1 MLKVLLF
8 IGTIV
13 KRIRVSVYSRSFFK
27 VIYKLI
33 NDLKDEE
40 LTEELMTNIY
50 DEIAKSFCK
59 KYGLNVPKLI
69 LDEELNEAF
78 CGTYSYDTCTIRFSL
93 KNIIKQRKTA
103 IVCLST
109 DTEIFI
115 VLVLHELRHHWQYH
129 NLKEEYMWWMIDDN
143 RNTYASLYDEC
154 PLEIDAN
161 RFAEYLGT
169 KDDDKV
175 FVSLPLELYKNY
187 HNSKDLDEE
196 IKTEHNIRKAIYAL
210 NSDLNK

>member
-1 MLKVLLF
+1 MLKVLSF

-13 KRIRVSVYSRSFFK
+13 GRSRVSVYSRLFFK

-59 KYGLNVPKLI
+59 KYGFNVPKLI

-103 IVCLST
+103 IACLST

-129 NLKEEYMWWMIDDN
+129 NLKEEYMWWMIDNN
-143 RNTYASLYDEC
+143 RNTYAALYDEC

-196 IKTEHNIRKAIYAL
+196 IETEHNIRKAIYAL

>member
-1 MLKVLLF
+1 MLKVLSF

-40 LTEELMTNIY
+40 LTEELMKDIY
-50 DEIAKSFCK
+50 DKISKSFCK
-59 KYGLNVPKLI
+59 KYGLNIPKLI

-78 CGTYSYDTCTIRFSL
+78 CGTYSYDTCTIRFNL
-93 KNIIKQRKTA
+93 KNIVKQRKTA

-143 RNTYASLYDEC
+143 RNTYFSLYNEC

-196 IKTEHNIRKAIYAL
+196 IETEHNIRKAICAL

>member
-1 MLKVLLF
+1 
-8 IGTIV
+8 
-13 KRIRVSVYSRSFFK
+13 
-27 VIYKLI
+27 
-33 NDLKDEE
+33 
-40 LTEELMTNIY
+40 
-50 DEIAKSFCK
+50 
-59 KYGLNVPKLI
+59 
-69 LDEELNEAF
+69 
-78 CGTYSYDTCTIRFSL
+78 
-93 KNIIKQRKTA
+93 
-103 IVCLST
+103 
-109 DTEIFI
+109 
-115 VLVLHELRHHWQYH
+115 
-129 NLKEEYMWWMIDDN
+129 MIDDN

>member
-1 MLKVLLF
+1 
-8 IGTIV
+8 
-13 KRIRVSVYSRSFFK
+13 
-27 VIYKLI
+27 
-33 NDLKDEE
+33 
-40 LTEELMTNIY
+40 MTNIY

-103 IVCLST
+103 IACLST

-196 IKTEHNIRKAIYAL
+196 IETEHNIRKAIYAL

>member
-1 MLKVLLF
+1 MLKVLSF

-40 LTEELMTNIY
+40 LTEELMINIY

-78 CGTYSYDTCTIRFSL
+78 CGTYSYDTCTIRFNL
-93 KNIIKQRKTA
+93 KNIVKQRKTA

-129 NLKEEYMWWMIDDN
+129 NLKEEYMWWMVDDN

-175 FVSLPLELYKNY
+175 FVSLSLELYKNY

-196 IKTEHNIRKAIYAL
+196 IEIEYNIRKAICAL

>member
-1 MLKVLLF
+1 MLKVLSF

-40 LTEELMTNIY
+40 LTEELMKDIY
-50 DEIAKSFCK
+50 DKISKSFCK

-78 CGTYSYDTCTIRFSL
+78 CGTYSYDTCTIRFNL
-93 KNIIKQRKTA
+93 KNIVKQRKTA

-143 RNTYASLYDEC
+143 RNTYFSLYNEC

-196 IKTEHNIRKAIYAL
+196 IETEHNIRKAICAL

>member
-1 MLKVLLF
+1 MLKVLSF

-93 KNIIKQRKTA
+93 KNIVKQRKTA

-196 IKTEHNIRKAIYAL
+196 IETEHNIRKAIYAL

>member
-1 MLKVLLF
+1 MLKVLSF

-33 NDLKDEE
+33 NDLKNEE

-78 CGTYSYDTCTIRFSL
+78 CGTYSYDTCTIRFNL
-93 KNIIKQRKTA
+93 KNIVKQRKTA

-143 RNTYASLYDEC
+143 RNTYFSLYNEC

-196 IKTEHNIRKAIYAL
+196 IETEHNIRKAIYAL

>member
-1 MLKVLLF
+1 MLKVLSF
-8 IGTIV
+8 IGTII

-50 DEIAKSFCK
+50 NEIAKSFCK

-78 CGTYSYDTCTIRFSL
+78 CGTYSYDTCTIRFNL
-93 KNIIKQRKTA
+93 KNIVKQRKTA

-115 VLVLHELRHHWQYH
+115 VLVLYELRHHWQYH

-143 RNTYASLYDEC
+143 RNTYFSLYDKC

-196 IKTEHNIRKAIYAL
+196 IEIEHNIRKAICAL

>member
-1 MLKVLLF
+1 MLKVLSF

-78 CGTYSYDTCTIRFSL
+78 CGTYSYDTCTIRFNL
-93 KNIIKQRKTA
+93 KNIVKQRKTA

-109 DTEIFI
+109 DIEIFI

-143 RNTYASLYDEC
+143 RNTYFSLYDEC

-196 IKTEHNIRKAIYAL
+196 IETEHNIRKAIYAL

>member
-1 MLKVLLF
+1 MLKVLSF

-33 NDLKDEE
+33 NDLKNEE

-103 IVCLST
+103 IACLST

>member
-1 MLKVLLF
+1 MLKVLSF

-33 NDLKDEE
+33 NDLKNEE

-78 CGTYSYDTCTIRFSL
+78 CGTYSYDTCTIRFNL
-93 KNIIKQRKTA
+93 KNIVKQRKTA

-196 IKTEHNIRKAIYAL
+196 IETEHNIRKAIYAL

>member
-1 MLKVLLF
+1 MLKVLSF

-78 CGTYSYDTCTIRFSL
+78 CGTYSYDTCTIRFNL
-93 KNIIKQRKTA
+93 KNIVKQRKTA

-143 RNTYASLYDEC
+143 RNTYFSLYDKC

-196 IKTEHNIRKAIYAL
+196 IETEHNIRKAIYAL
-210 NSDLNK
+210 NKK

>member
-13 KRIRVSVYSRSFFK
+13 RRIRVSVYSRSFFK

-103 IVCLST
+103 IACLST

-129 NLKEEYMWWMIDDN
+129 NLKEEYMWWMIDNN
-143 RNTYASLYDEC
+143 RNTYAALYDEC

>member
-1 MLKVLLF
+1 MLKVLSF

-33 NDLKDEE
+33 NDLKNEE

-78 CGTYSYDTCTIRFSL
+78 CGTYSYDTCTIRFNL
-93 KNIIKQRKTA
+93 KNIVKQRKTA

-109 DTEIFI
+109 NTEIFI

>member
-1 MLKVLLF
+1 MLKVLSF

-103 IVCLST
+103 ITCLST

-129 NLKEEYMWWMIDDN
+129 NLKEEYMWWMIDNN
-143 RNTYASLYDEC
+143 RNTYAALYDEC

-196 IKTEHNIRKAIYAL
+196 IETEHNIRKAIYAL

>member
-1 MLKVLLF
+1 MLKVLSF

-13 KRIRVSVYSRSFFK
+13 GRIRVSVYSRLFFK

-59 KYGLNVPKLI
+59 KYGFNVPKLI

-103 IVCLST
+103 IACLST

-129 NLKEEYMWWMIDDN
+129 NLKEEYMWWMIDNN
-143 RNTYASLYDEC
+143 RNTYAALYDEC

-175 FVSLPLELYKNY
+175 FFSLPLELYKNY

-196 IKTEHNIRKAIYAL
+196 IETEHNIRKAIYAL

>member
-1 MLKVLLF
+1 MLKVLSF

-40 LTEELMTNIY
+40 LTEELMINIY

-78 CGTYSYDTCTIRFSL
+78 CGTYSYDTCTIRFNL
-93 KNIIKQRKTA
+93 KNIVKQRKTA

-129 NLKEEYMWWMIDDN
+129 NLKEEYMWWMVDDN

-196 IKTEHNIRKAIYAL
+196 IEIEYNIRKAICAL

>member
-1 MLKVLLF
+1 MLKVLSF

-78 CGTYSYDTCTIRFSL
+78 CGTYSYDTCTIRFNL
-93 KNIIKQRKTA
+93 KNIVKQRKTA

-143 RNTYASLYDEC
+143 RNTYFSLYDKC

-175 FVSLPLELYKNY
+175 FISLPLELYKNY

-196 IKTEHNIRKAIYAL
+196 IETEHNIRKAIYAL

>member
-1 MLKVLLF
+1 MLKVLSF
-8 IGTIV
+8 IETIV

-50 DEIAKSFCK
+50 NEIAKSFCK

-103 IVCLST
+103 IACLST

-115 VLVLHELRHHWQYH
+115 VLVLHELRHHWQYY

-143 RNTYASLYDEC
+143 RNTYAALYDEC

-196 IKTEHNIRKAIYAL
+196 IETEHNIRKAIYAL

>member
-1 MLKVLLF
+1 MLKVLSF

-40 LTEELMTNIY
+40 LTEELMKDIY
-50 DEIAKSFCK
+50 DKIAKSFCK

-78 CGTYSYDTCTIRFSL
+78 CGTYSYDTCTIRFNL
-93 KNIIKQRKTA
+93 KNIVKQRKTA

-143 RNTYASLYDEC
+143 RNTYFSLYNEC

-196 IKTEHNIRKAIYAL
+196 IETEHNIRKAIYAL

>member
-1 MLKVLLF
+1 MLKVLSF

-40 LTEELMTNIY
+40 LTEELMKDIY
-50 DEIAKSFCK
+50 DKISKSFCK

-69 LDEELNEAF
+69 LDKELNEAF

-93 KNIIKQRKTA
+93 KNIVKQRKTA

-143 RNTYASLYDEC
+143 RNTYFSLYNEC

-196 IKTEHNIRKAIYAL
+196 IETEHNIHRAICAL

>member
-1 MLKVLLF
+1 MLKVLSF

-40 LTEELMTNIY
+40 LTEELMKDIY
-50 DEIAKSFCK
+50 DKIAKSFCK

-78 CGTYSYDTCTIRFSL
+78 CGTYSYDTCTIRFNL
-93 KNIIKQRKTA
+93 KNIVKQRKTA

-143 RNTYASLYDEC
+143 RNTYFSLYDEC

-196 IKTEHNIRKAIYAL
+196 IETEHNIRKAIYAL

>member
-1 MLKVLLF
+1 MLKVLSF

-13 KRIRVSVYSRSFFK
+13 GRIRVSVYSRLFFK

-59 KYGLNVPKLI
+59 KYGFNVPKLI

-103 IVCLST
+103 IACLST

-129 NLKEEYMWWMIDDN
+129 NLKEEYMWWMIDNN
-143 RNTYASLYDEC
+143 RNTYAALYDEC

-196 IKTEHNIRKAIYAL
+196 IETEHNIRKAICAL

>member
-1 MLKVLLF
+1 MLKVLSF

-40 LTEELMTNIY
+40 LTEELMKDIY
-50 DEIAKSFCK
+50 DKIAKSFCK

-78 CGTYSYDTCTIRFSL
+78 CGTYSYDTCTIRFNL
-93 KNIIKQRKTA
+93 KNIVKQRKTA

-143 RNTYASLYDEC
+143 RNTYFSLYNEC

-196 IKTEHNIRKAIYAL
+196 IETEHNIRKAIYAL
-210 NSDLNK
+210 NKK